1 MVMKKKVRFRNCG
14 LLPGIIPALFIIFIN
29 TTGCQ
34 EKPKQGPPPP
44 PAVTIAQ
51 PVKRTVTDSLDL
63 TGNTQAVNTVQLV
76 ARVAGYLEKVF
87 FRDGQSIKKGDLLFL
102 IQQNTYQENLRQA
115 EAAILLQKTQ
125 LEYAQIQLDRN
136 INLVKQNAASK
147 TDVDNWRNQR
157 DSAQANL
164 QGAQAQR
171 DLAKLNLDYTEVRA
185 PMDGRIDRRLVDT
198 GNLVGS
204 NQTTVLAQ
212 LSQINPIYVY
222 FTISDL
228 DLARLTGE
236 TRWTPGQALAK
247 TLPVYV
253 GLPNEK
259 DFPHKGTLDFA
270 AISLTPTNGT
280 LLMRGVFS
288 NPQGKILPGL
298 FARVKVPIK
307 EKRAFLVPQEALGTD
322 QRGSYVLVVTA
333 GNVVNRLGVRAG
345 MALDNLRV
353 IEEGLT
359 GTEWIVVKGLQK
371 AVPGRRVTPQKLDLQ
386 TTVPATPPSRDP
398 KKAGL

>member
-1 MVMKKKVRFRNCG
+1 MVMKKKVCSRNCG
-14 LLPGIIPALFIIFIN
+14 LLTGIIPALFIFFIS

-247 TLPVYV
+247 TLPVYM

-259 DFPHKGTLDFA
+259 EFPHKGTLDFA

>member
-1 MVMKKKVRFRNCG
+1 MVMNKKGRLRNCG
-14 LLPGIIPALFIIFIN
+14 LLTGIIPALFIIFISM
-29 TTGCQ
+29 TGCQ

-228 DLARLTGE
+228 DLTRLTGE
-236 TRWTPGQALAK
+236 THWTPGQALAK
-247 TLPVYV
+247 TLPVYM

-259 DFPHKGTLDFA
+259 EFPHKGTLDFA

-307 EKRAFLVPQEALGTD
+307 EKKAFLVPQEALGTD
-322 QRGSYVLVVTA
+322 QRGSYLLVVTA
-333 GNVVNRLGVRAG
+333 GQVVNRLGVRAG
-345 MALDNLRV
+345 MALNNLRV
-353 IEEGLT
+353 IEEGLI

-371 AVPGRRVTPQKLDLQ
+371 AVPGRRVTPQKMDLQ
-386 TTVPATPPSRDP
+386 TTVPATPLLRDP

>member
-1 MVMKKKVRFRNCG
+1 MCSRNCG
-14 LLPGIIPALFIIFIN
+14 LLTGIIPALFIFFIS

-259 DFPHKGTLDFA
+259 EFPHKGTLDFA